1 METNI
6 IPIITAI
13 LAADIVIILVLVRR
27 KRAMRRKLTEN
38 LVAVAESEGWER
50 IPPVGPGE
58 LYRFQGTTP
67 SGIRWQIA
75 AERSGK
81 SSSGRHNLLWHT
93 DEVRLSD
100 GVLGI
105 GPGGGLRI
113 ADVDLGH
120 PMIRAALRR
129 IYGDEPAHVLEQ
141 GQVHLVPE
149 EILPRSCMVIADSA
163 DLVADFLRPPL
174 PEVLSEWQG
183 EKLPIPILLFWNGGM
198 RIRFTKTIE
207 GPEMLRKITFLCEA
221 FAVRGKEIERKR
233 EPRRGAQAPQGETE
247 GSEWDPLLL

>member
-6 IPIITAI
+6 IPIITAV
-13 LAADIVIILVLVRR
+13 LAADIVILLVLVRR
-27 KRAMRRKLTEN
+27 KKAMRRKLTET
-38 LVAVAESEGWER
+38 LAAVAESEGWQP
-50 IPPVGPGE
+50 IPSAGPKE

-67 SGIRWQIA
+67 SGITWQIA

-81 SSSGRHNLLWHT
+81 SSSGRQNLLWQT

-105 GPGGGLRI
+105 GPGGGLGI

-120 PMIRAALRR
+120 PMIQAALRR
-129 IYGDEPAHVLEQ
+129 IYGDDLAPVLQ
-141 GQVHLVPE
+141 HAQVHLVPQE
-149 EILPRSCMVIADSA
+149 TLPRSCMVISDSA

-174 PEVLSEWQG
+174 PEVLSEWQR
-183 EKLPIPILLFWNGGM
+183 EKLPVPVLLFWNGGM
-198 RIRFTKTIE
+198 RIRFMKTIE

-221 FAVRGKEIERKR
+221 FAVRGKEIERRR
-233 EPRRGAQAPQGETE
+233 EPSRRAKASE
-247 GSEWDPLLL
+247 GDSEWDPLLL

>member
-6 IPIITAI
+6 IPIIATI
-13 LAADIVIILVLVRR
+13 LAADIIILLVLVRR
-27 KRAMRRKLTEN
+27 KKAMRQKLTEA
-38 LVAVAESEGWER
+38 LVAVAESEGWQR
-50 IPPVGPGE
+50 VTPAGPKE

-67 SGIRWQIA
+67 SGITWQIA

-81 SSSGRHNLLWHT
+81 SSSGRHNLLWQT

-105 GPGGGLRI
+105 GPGGGLGI

-129 IYGDEPAHVLEQ
+129 IYGDDLAPVLEHAQ
-141 GQVHLVPE
+141 IHLVPQE
-149 EILPRSCMVIADSA
+149 TLPRSCMVISDSA

-198 RIRFTKTIE
+198 RIRFTKTVE

-221 FAVRGKEIERKR
+221 FAVRGKEIERRR
-233 EPRRGAQAPQGETE
+233 EPWRGAQAPEE
-247 GSEWDPLLL
+247 DSEWDPLLL